1 MFARLIGRSLEG
13 AAEGRRDSRMGLRE
27 LDADHLSV
35 PVAFSPLV
43 LVLTMHG
50 GANERL
56 LA

>member
-1 MFARLIGRSLEG
+1 
-13 AAEGRRDSRMGLRE
+13 MGLRE